1 MRGISAAMTQQLQH
15 RIALGLF
22 AAFSLVFAVNL
33 FLLQPLERST
43 AFKRLG
49 TSDGT
54 SLETAATPAAPV
66 ATPVT
71 EAAAPRTGNSG
82 SSNAGPDAAS
92 ALGHATPQPASPSV
106 DPSLLAAVVLEL
118 KEKGIV
124 MGDPKNPMDM
134 VTRGAIMEAEWDND
148 LPLTGLPSETLLQRI
163 LMGAPSGALGDKT
176 AKGEPGAAARDVI
189 LMVQQSLIMLG
200 APGLKADGLMGTS
213 TQRAIRA
220 FEAKNK
226 MPQTGRI
233 SGALV
238 KRFGDLAGQGKLTDR
253 G

>member
-1 MRGISAAMTQQLQH
+1 MTQQLQH

-33 FLLQPLERST
+33 FLLQPLERAT

-54 SLETAATPAAPV
+54 SLETAAAP
-66 ATPVT
+66 
-71 EAAAPRTGNSG
+71 AAAPAPVVAPITEASAPRAES
-82 SSNAGPDAAS
+82 AAAS
-92 ALGHATPQPASPSV
+92 RAVPEATSPITSPNV

-124 MGDPKNPMDM
+124 TGDPKNPMDM
-134 VTRGAIMEAEWDND
+134 VTRGAVMEAEWDNG

-163 LMGAPSGALGDKT
+163 LMGASSGATADKT
-176 AKGEPGAAARDVI
+176 AKVEPGAAARDVI
-189 LMVQQSLIMLG
+189 LMVQQSLVMLG
-200 APGLKADGLMGTS
+200 APGLKADGLMGAS
-213 TQRAIRA
+213 TQRAIRT
-220 FEAKNK
+220 FESKNK

-238 KRFGDLAGQGKLTDR
+238 KRLGDLAGQGKLTDR